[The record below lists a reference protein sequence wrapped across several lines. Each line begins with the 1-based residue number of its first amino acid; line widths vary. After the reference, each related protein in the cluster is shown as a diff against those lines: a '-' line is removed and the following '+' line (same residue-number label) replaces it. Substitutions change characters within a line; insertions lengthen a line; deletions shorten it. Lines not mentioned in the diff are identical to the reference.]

1 MKKFFLNPKN
11 NFFPFLTNS
20 KGEMM
25 ITKITHAHELTLDN
39 KTTELSTHNCLGIFL
54 NARISVS
61 NSDAKDAT
69 VNIEDVLNKIKFNV
83 RKNNTT
89 SLIEI
94 DAFTLAL
101 FNIFDANSYFNVDA
115 NVKIPKESQQNIIV
129 PLYVDGPFR
138 AEDYYD
144 FDISMTVNQK
154 VSDVVSISDIA
165 VEVTGVYTDEKI
177 NDPIVERTK
186 KVFKKGFVS
195 GSYQEVVR
203 LNTTNAVQ
211 QGIIIFRD
219 KNGVRTDNI
228 KKIGLRVVENTS
240 TDILMES
247 YASAKMICKLQYNPK
262 IMPRGVLF
270 LDFRHEVT
278 GDYYGIKMW
287 RLNKDEKLFFAVE
300 SDIEGTIEVATKE
313 LVVTPELLDKSNEEI
328 IITPT
333 SPEIDSNPDYY
344 SLDFMNMG

>member
-1 MKKFFLNPKN
+1 
-11 NFFPFLTNS
+11 
-20 KGEMM
+20 M

-39 KTTELSTHNCLGIFL
+39 KTTELSTYNCLGIFL
-54 NARISVS
+54 NARITVS

-69 VNIEDVLNKIKFNV
+69 VKVEDILNKIKFNV

-115 NVKIPKESQQNIIV
+115 NVKIPKEAQQDIIV

-138 AEDYYD
+138 AEDYND

-154 VSDVVSISDIA
+154 VNDVVSISDIA

-177 NDPIVERTK
+177 DDSIIERTK
-186 KVFKKGFVS
+186 KVFKKEFAS

-203 LNTTNAVQ
+203 INTTNAVQ

-228 KKIGLRVVENTS
+228 KKIGLRVIEKTS

-247 YASAKMICKLQYNPK
+247 YASAKMIGKLQHNPK
-262 IMPRGVLF
+262 IMPKGVLF
-270 LDFRHEVT
+270 IDFRNEVT
-278 GDYYGIKMW
+278 SDYYGIKMW

-300 SDIEGTIEVATKE
+300 SDIEGTIEVVTKE
-313 LVVTPELLDKSNEEI
+313 LVVRPELIDKTKEETTI
-328 IITPT
+328 IPP
-333 SPEIDSNPDYY
+333 SPEELDYNLNY
-344 SLDFMNMG
+344 MNMG